1 MGAQG
6 LMRQSDLTSPLV
18 SVELILS
25 NRLSELPRLTGG
37 IDAFVMAHRLVP
49 SVSRALHLALLEHVT
64 NVVEHGG
71 DDGGQVRVRLWLE
84 PGPDLAPGMVRAEVV
99 DGGRSY
105 NPLEHPEVDV
115 TLPIDV
121 RPVGGLGIHLMRRLM
136 DELEYRREGAS
147 NVVRMGKQLGQA
159 GVA

>member
-1 MGAQG
+1 VA
-6 LMRQSDLTSPLV
+6 
-18 SVELILS
+18 VELTLA

-37 IDAFVMAHRLVP
+37 IDAFVRAHRLVP

-71 DDGGQVRVRLWLE
+71 DAGGEVRVRLWLE
-84 PGPDLAPGMVRAEVV
+84 PGEGSAPGMVRAEVV
-99 DGGRSY
+99 DGGQAY

-115 TLPIDV
+115 TLPIEA

-136 DELEYRREGAS
+136 DELEYRREGVG
-147 NVVRMGKQLGQA
+147 NVLRMGKRLGSA
-159 GVA
+159 GAV